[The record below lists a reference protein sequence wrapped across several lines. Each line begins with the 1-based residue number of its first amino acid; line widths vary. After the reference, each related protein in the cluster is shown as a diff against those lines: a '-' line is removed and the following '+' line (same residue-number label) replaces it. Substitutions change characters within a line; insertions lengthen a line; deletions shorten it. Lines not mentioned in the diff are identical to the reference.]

1 MDKQKYLKEL
11 ISKVKRLTIKEKQH
25 ILSIFKKYGIEY
37 TKNSNGYFFNLDK
50 IDNDILDKVS
60 KCIELIEEK
69 RDLITILDKKRD
81 VHLEYYKNL
90 IENKLKET
98 IHKKRVD
105 YINKLILIP
114 SNICIKKK
122 VNSKNTKFSNLDP
135 DILMKEHNKTRKYEK
150 NSIKYRINKKIM
162 LMSKKTHKYTSD
174 KLSNDDNWYNDD
186 DNDNDIDIDD
196 EYMDDIGDV
205 EDELKEDL
213 DEEYLNDCLD
223 NDDYIENSEIID
235 DEIYDD
241 EYYKYN
247 DSDSELNTE
256 TEKSERTENKT
267 KSVKINKKKKEQDIE
282 ASSNEIDYYKSLLK
296 QNGFKFDDDKN
307 VQIKIEEYIQ

>member
-1 MDKQKYLKEL
+1 MMDKQKYLKEL
-11 ISKVKRLTIKEKQH
+11 ISKVKRLTIKEKHH
-25 ILSIFKKYGIEY
+25 ILSIFKKYDIEY

-50 IDNDILDKVS
+50 IDNDILDKVF

-69 RDLITILDKKRD
+69 RELITILDKKRD

-105 YINKLILIP
+105 YINKLILTP

-122 VNSKNTKFSNLDP
+122 VENKILKFSNLDP
-135 DILMKEHNKTRKYEK
+135 DILMKEHNKNRKYEK

-162 LMSKKTHKYTSD
+162 LMSKKSHKYTSD
-174 KLSNDDNWYNDD
+174 KLSNDDNWYDD
-186 DNDNDIDIDD
+186 DDNDIDIDD
-196 EYMDDIGDV
+196 EYIDDIGDV
-205 EDELKEDL
+205 EDELKEDI

-235 DEIYDD
+235 DEMYDD

-256 TEKSERTENKT
+256 TEKSERTDNRT
-267 KSVKINKKKKEQDIE
+267 KCVKLNKKKKDQDVE